1 MRDHD
6 STTAHR
12 ARIVVVG
19 AGFAGAALIRDLPPT
34 LRRPG
39 EVLVLDRSDY
49 YTFAPLLHE
58 VAVGRIHPDSIHS
71 PIAPAIEDRAGF
83 LRAGVLD
90 IDLDAKT
97 LQTTAGTV
105 RYEYLV
111 LAPGSGPSAPPQ
123 GLREHF
129 HAFGT
134 LDDAL
139 DLRKTLNQA
148 WLDAT
153 NRRRGPEPGALTVA
167 LVGGGATGVEL
178 AAEIRVLFD
187 YLKLRSSR
195 SPVARP
201 RVVLIQAGDRLM
213 EWLHPYFHDTAI
225 HRLSKL
231 GVEVRLGQAVESA
244 DGDALQLG
252 EEWLQARTRIWTA
265 GVQVSPLVRELPTG
279 SENAARVPVDSH
291 LTLPDHPEVYVL
303 GDAGAY
309 EDPRYGTLPPTASLA
324 VQQGPWVARD
334 LGRRVVDSETRPP
347 FRFFNRGYIVSLGPE
362 DAVAEAVGAR
372 FKGPAAQALYR
383 SVLLYYLK
391 SRRDR
396 TLAGADWAMER
407 TIGRVGFG
415 AVPDSVPA
423 ESQAPA

>member
-1 MRDHD
+1 MRDRD
-6 STTAHR
+6 SKIAHR
-12 ARIVVVG
+12 ARIVVIG
-19 AGFAGAALIRDLPPT
+19 AGFAGASLIRNLPPA
-34 LRRPG
+34 LRRSG
-39 EVLVLDRSDY
+39 ETLVIDRSDY

-58 VAVGRIHPDSIHS
+58 AAVGRIHPDSIHS
-71 PIAPAIEDRAGF
+71 PIAPAIEDRARF
-83 LRAGVLD
+83 LRTDILD
-90 IDLDAKT
+90 VDLDARV
-97 LQTTAGTV
+97 LETTAGAV

-111 LAPGSGPSAPPQ
+111 LAPGSGPSVPPR
-123 GLREHF
+123 GLKEYF

-139 DLRKTLNQA
+139 ALRGTLNQT

-153 NRRRGPEPGALTVA
+153 EQRHEPEPGALTVA

-187 YLKLRSSR
+187 YLKLRSAKASE
-195 SPVARP
+195 AQP
-201 RVVLIQAGDRLM
+201 RVVLIEAENRLM
-213 EWLHPYFHDTAI
+213 GWLHPYFHQTAMN
-225 HRLSKL
+225 RLSRL

-244 DGDALQLG
+244 DECGVQLG
-252 EEWLQARTRIWTA
+252 EEWLPARTRIWTA
-265 GVQVSPLVRELPTG
+265 GVQVSSLAGKLPSG
-279 SENAARVPVDSH
+279 SEEAARVPVDSH

-309 EDPRYGTLPPTASLA
+309 EDPRYGSLSPTASLA

-334 LGRRVVDSETRPP
+334 LGRRVVNSENRPP

-362 DAVAEAVGAR
+362 DAVAEAAGAR

-391 SRRDR
+391 SRRDQIL
-396 TLAGADWAMER
+396 TGADWAMER

-415 AVPDSVPA
+415 AVPDPA
-423 ESQAPA
+423 SARTNA